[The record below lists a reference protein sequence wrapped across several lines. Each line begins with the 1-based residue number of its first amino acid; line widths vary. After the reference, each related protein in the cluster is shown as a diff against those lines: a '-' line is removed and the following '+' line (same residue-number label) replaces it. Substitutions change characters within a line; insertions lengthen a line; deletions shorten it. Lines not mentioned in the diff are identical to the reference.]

1 MRPAAESALRKR
13 RGWLRITGA
22 GALKPAEPVVKTRSH
37 DVIAL
42 AQPVVIEV
50 VKEEAVLVI
59 GATNV
64 SV

>member
-1 MRPAAESALRKR
+1 M
-13 RGWLRITGA
+13 RITGA
-22 GALKPAEPVVKTRSH
+22 GALKPAELVVQTRSY

-50 VKEEAVLVI
+50 VREEAVFII